1 MYIDSH
7 SIEVRGNKYNEKK
20 DKYDK
25 DMMLAT
31 HSSSEGMDIKK
42 LIPLIEE
49 FADSHSAHHKITI
62 NVRMHQNE
70 Y

>member
-1 MYIDSH
+1 
-7 SIEVRGNKYNEKK
+7 
-20 DKYDK
+20 
-25 DMMLAT
+25 MMLAT

-62 NVRMHQNE
+62 SVRMHQNE